1 MLAFSTNWNAG
12 RHHDGG
18 ALVEEILGMG
28 FETIELGHGLSVSQ
42 LHGIRQAHARGGFR
56 VISVHN
62 FCPMPVE
69 ILTDNPDCYEFTSY
83 RVEQRERAMLLTR
96 QTLATAREFGARFVV
111 LHLGR
116 ISPLRGMTSELLA
129 TLREKGVSSRDH
141 AAKKLAAVR
150 KRERSAAVFLNRAK
164 SYLEPLVE
172 EARECGLV
180 LVVEN
185 RSDYEAIPTE
195 RELLALLKEFDSPHL
210 RYWHDFGHAQMRES
224 LGLLDHAQW
233 LAEIAPYAAAKHGVM
248 GLVRSLALEV
258 AKGPVTV
265 NAICPGFL
273 DTEMTDQ
280 SIRIISEKTG
290 RSTAQAKAA
299 LEGLNPQGRLFAPSE
314 VTAAALYLCSEGAQ
328 GVNGQSIVIAGGEV

>member
-150 KRERSAAVFLNRAK
+150 KREKSAAVFLNRAK

-233 LAEIAPYAAAKHGVM
+233 LAEIAPYAAGAHLQDARWPDEDHLIPFEGEIPF
-248 GLVRSLALEV
+248 GRLVPLLPPSLPYVLELSSS
-258 AKGPVTV
+258 AR
-265 NAICPGFL
+265 
-273 DTEMTDQ
+273 TE
-280 SIRIISEKTG
+280 SIR
-290 RSTAQAKAA
+290 RAADRWRDLVST
-299 LEGLNPQGRLFAPSE
+299 PTP
-314 VTAAALYLCSEGAQ
+314 
-328 GVNGQSIVIAGGEV
+328 

>member
-83 RVEQRERAMLLTR
+83 RVEQRERAMRLTH

-150 KRERSAAVFLNRAK
+150 KREKSAAVFLNRAK

-233 LAEIAPYAAAKHGVM
+233 LAEIAPYAAGAHLQDARWPDEDHLIPFEGEIPF
-248 GLVRSLALEV
+248 GRLVPLLPPSLSYVLELSSS
-258 AKGPVTV
+258 AR
-265 NAICPGFL
+265 
-273 DTEMTDQ
+273 TE
-280 SIRIISEKTG
+280 SIR
-290 RSTAQAKAA
+290 RAADRWRDLVST
-299 LEGLNPQGRLFAPSE
+299 PTP
-314 VTAAALYLCSEGAQ
+314 
-328 GVNGQSIVIAGGEV
+328 

>member
-83 RVEQRERAMLLTR
+83 RAEQRERAMRLTR

-150 KRERSAAVFLNRAK
+150 KREKSAAVFLNRAK

-233 LAEIAPYAAAKHGVM
+233 LAEIAPYAAGAHLQDARWPDEDHLIPFEGEIPF
-248 GLVRSLALEV
+248 GRLVPLLPPSLPYVLELSSS
-258 AKGPVTV
+258 AR
-265 NAICPGFL
+265 
-273 DTEMTDQ
+273 TE
-280 SIRIISEKTG
+280 SIR
-290 RSTAQAKAA
+290 RAADRWRDLVST
-299 LEGLNPQGRLFAPSE
+299 PTP
-314 VTAAALYLCSEGAQ
+314 
-328 GVNGQSIVIAGGEV
+328 